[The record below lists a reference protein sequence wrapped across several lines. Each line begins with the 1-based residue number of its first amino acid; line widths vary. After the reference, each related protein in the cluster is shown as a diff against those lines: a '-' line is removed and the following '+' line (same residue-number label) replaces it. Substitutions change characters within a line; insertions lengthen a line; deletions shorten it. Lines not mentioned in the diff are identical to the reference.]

1 MSITDEG
8 SMLSLSGIE
17 QLDQQLNA
25 VKTKAL
31 EILRQILNYAFNQ
44 LD

>member
-1 MSITDEG
+1 
-8 SMLSLSGIE
+8 MLSLSGIE